1 MHGTPAFGLSE
12 SSKHCPLI
20 LRQETRVFLARCR
33 ESGGTMENVRSRKS
47 GIALS
52 IEGAL
57 AMHHDWIGLL
67 GELPYTRKGNVILKV
82 LAHSRKMISQRNTNF
97 I

>member
-1 MHGTPAFGLSE
+1 
-12 SSKHCPLI
+12 
-20 LRQETRVFLARCR
+20 
-33 ESGGTMENVRSRKS
+33 MENVRSRKS
-47 GIALS
+47 GIALG

-57 AMHHDWIGLL
+57 AMHHDWVGLL

-82 LAHSRKMISQRNTNF
+82 LAHSRKMMSQRNTNF